1 MNISKIKLEFQNLNF
16 KNLITLANDLLKN
29 EQTYFPTF
37 IEQKVSQEIIK
48 NIKSDSLKVLKFY
61 SILFEG
67 LKDLSFLYNSL
78 QNVNKIINY
87 FQENLN
93 LEDEDQITA
102 IVSFLKLI
110 STRLTKD
117 SVILVR
123 QKNISG
129 DDSTLPIF
137 ELTYRLLTS
146 TSDKMV
152 NVTCHL
158 TLINLLSL
166 QDEKTL
172 NKYLDNYF
180 YHLILN
186 LNLNLTKFHLE
197 NFLEILFVL
206 EDLLNVLKKD
216 RLILIG
222 DSFFENFIK
231 SIWIE
236 YVLKDDENSI
246 DCSVGLYIL
255 QHLFNRLQ
263 HSFLLHLILQK
274 IFTVVEI
281 STATLTEKRS
291 NSPISNNPISI
302 SLNDFLVKFK
312 HPSKNFTMAI
322 AFLYQI
328 VNSKISQTVL
338 KQLDLFPRKFAKS
351 KLLLEDLLGSSESD
365 FNSDS
370 EELPYNGNLV
380 KILISVIIAE
390 KEEFE
395 NLDYFTFQLCFQFFI
410 DLCSTGTGLK
420 SKPLLEEHM
429 KLLKVGKKKIEKT
442 LKFKFKNLFNAEDVE
457 GKIADGKIID
467 EEKYFQF
474 LKNIKVFEYQC
485 LKTKFINSLDFIYE
499 DLKILKLKK
508 KQSNL
513 KKQQSENLFK
523 IDADEEEEEEDF
535 FVHKIFFTTKL
546 FFYCKNCL
554 EVLEKKEKNKELI
567 YFFEKEL
574 FDSIEFEVG
583 KTIDLSKREIFPC
596 KIEKQSYYCVLEKN
610 FLIICLPDKFKI
622 GKGIVFK
629 LFSVSNSM
637 IKKVDTEE
645 LSLSKKKEIK
655 FKENTSYKKNALF
668 LEKMKNY
675 FPVEEDEQLT
685 LNQNNNKKNEKKIVI
700 KQDETC
706 SIQFQSEE
714 ILLKVFNTY
723 CSNLNKFKNEL
734 YKKFEIL
741 TDM

>member
-197 NFLEILFVL
+197 NILEILFVL

-216 RLILIG
+216 RLILI
-222 DSFFENFIK
+222 
-231 SIWIE
+231 
-236 YVLKDDENSI
+236 
-246 DCSVGLYIL
+246 
-255 QHLFNRLQ
+255 
-263 HSFLLHLILQK
+263 
-274 IFTVVEI
+274 VEI

-390 KEEFE
+390 KEE
-395 NLDYFTFQLCFQFFI
+395 
-410 DLCSTGTGLK
+410 
-420 SKPLLEEHM
+420 EHM

-535 FVHKIFFTTKL
+535 FVDKIFFTTKL

-583 KTIDLSKREIFPC
+583 KTIDLGKREIFPC